1 MAQLRELLA
10 PTMQDRL
17 RRQVCQI
24 LTQGCFPKV
33 RCSMSDARAR
43 LEHAVAEFQAWAA
56 SYPEAER
63 SAEWEIDYDYWP
75 DLRSAA
81 VAFLDSSEPQQWDRS
96 IVELLLY
103 VLARDN
109 ETEDLKHEL
118 TERPEH
124 LLALAGAGTGSAEWD
139 ARWQL
144 AAALG
149 CIEADED
156 EVVPLLET
164 YAADVDEYVSRRA
177 LIALGQRR
185 APIAERLARRAW
197 DTGHEYQRMAALG
210 VFHSLG
216 SPLLP
221 SYLELAEQDGRQ
233 HLIGFT
239 KELR

>member
-1 MAQLRELLA
+1 M
-10 PTMQDRL
+10 PYPM
-17 RRQVCQI
+17 
-24 LTQGCFPKV
+24 P
-33 RCSMSDARAR
+33 DARAKF
-43 LEHAVAEFQAWAA
+43 EHAVAEFRAWAA

-63 SAEWEIDYDYWP
+63 SAEWEIDYDHWP
-75 DLRSAA
+75 DLWSAA
-81 VAFLDSSEPQQWDRS
+81 AAFLDSSEPRRWDRS

-109 ETEDLKHEL
+109 ETEDLKREL
-118 TERPEH
+118 VGRPEH
-124 LLALAGAGTGSAEWD
+124 LLALARAGTGSAERD

-149 CIEADED
+149 CVEADEG
-156 EVVPLLET
+156 EVVPLLEAYT
-164 YAADVDEYVSRRA
+164 AADDEYVSRRA
-177 LIALGQRR
+177 LIALGRR
-185 APIAERLARRAW
+185 KAPVAERLAQRAW

-210 VFHSLG
+210 VFHALG

-233 HLIGFT
+233 YLAGFA